1 MAPSTSRMPGS
12 VCKSPC
18 IVGEH
23 DFETVDGE
31 TLYVGKIFAL
41 RADEVR
47 MPGGTTARREVVEHY
62 GAVAIVALDDE
73 RNVVLVHQYRHPV
86 GRRLWELPAGLLD
99 MGEEPP
105 QDTAARELE
114 EEAGLAAE
122 QWRVLVDVIS
132 APGFSDE
139 SVRVFLATGLTDV
152 DRPEAH
158 DEEADLTVKRV
169 PLVEAVQMVL
179 AGEIVNS
186 LAVAGILAAHAMGA
200 PETLRTVDA
209 PWVDRSSRFR
219 ARKAAQ

>member
-1 MAPSTSRMPGS
+1 MPSTSRMRGS
-12 VCKSPC
+12 ACKSPC

-23 DFETVDGE
+23 DFEVVDSE
-31 TLYVGKIFAL
+31 TLYVGKIFSL

-47 MPGGTTARREVVEHY
+47 MPGGRTARREVIEHY

-73 RNVVLVHQYRHPV
+73 RNVVLVRQYRHPV

-99 MGEEPP
+99 MGDEPP
-105 QDTAARELE
+105 HDTAARELE

-122 QWRVLVDVIS
+122 QWHVLVDVIS

-152 DRPEAH
+152 GRPEAH

-169 PLVEAVQMVL
+169 PLDDAVQMVL

-186 LAVAGILAAHAMGA
+186 LAVAGILAAHAMGD

-209 PWVDRSSRFR
+209 PWVDRSSKFR
-219 ARKAAQ
+219 ARKAAR

>member
-1 MAPSTSRMPGS
+1 MPGS

-18 IVGEH
+18 IVAEH
-23 DFETVDGE
+23 DFETVDSE

-62 GAVAIVALDDE
+62 GAVAIVALDDD

-86 GRRLWELPAGLLD
+86 ERRLWELPAGLLD
-99 MGEEPP
+99 MGDEPP
-105 QDTAARELE
+105 HETAARELE

-122 QWRVLVDVIS
+122 NWRVLVDLIS

-139 SVRVFLATGLTDV
+139 SVRVFLATGLTEV
-152 DRPEAH
+152 GRPDAH
-158 DEEADLTVKRV
+158 DEEADLTVMRV
-169 PLVEAVQMVL
+169 PLDDAVQMVL

-186 LAVAGILAAHAMGA
+186 LASAGILAARAMGD
-200 PETLRTVDA
+200 PETLRGVDA

-219 ARKAAQ
+219 ARKAAR